1 MSSVVDARTVMETTP
16 ARRHHRHHHRPRAA
30 VGVTARA
37 RRWAR
42 TSVAVTARVDGN
54 VEEEVRE
61 RGEIIETR
69 RTRASRRVERG
80 RVITRARASS
90 NADRHP
96 LDALSLKWAWE

>member
-54 VEEEVRE
+54 VEE
-61 RGEIIETR
+61 GGT
-69 RTRASRRVERG
+69 
-80 RVITRARASS
+80 
-90 NADRHP
+90 
-96 LDALSLKWAWE
+96 